1 MSVLHKSILVME
13 LAGTLVELKG
23 SGEKEETDQKKAVF
37 SPICWHHLALLM
49 HVRKSLGSVVT
60 RFEQSVLSP
69 FLIFMPWVLLPSTLP
84 CCLPSLPPFLLYCN
98 GLYLQLNG
106 RWQGWIDV
114 GVCSWGNIFSVFQ
127 HQRNYFEGSPS
138 SHAFRWSVR
147 IRGKTY

>member
-69 FLIFMPWVLLPSTLP
+69 FLIFMP
-84 CCLPSLPPFLLYCN
+84 
-98 GLYLQLNG
+98 
-106 RWQGWIDV
+106 
-114 GVCSWGNIFSVFQ
+114 
-127 HQRNYFEGSPS
+127 
-138 SHAFRWSVR
+138 
-147 IRGKTY
+147 